1 MGFQPG
7 LPGSQ
12 FKSED
17 WISRELK
24 EIRQELQQIQAAN
37 PLATA
42 GIQAVMDGIVVNGS
56 ETVNG
61 PLVVNGAMSVTGT
74 LDLPAGIINND
85 ALANPLNV
93 GRTSGAA
100 TNFALTTTPQT
111 FALATIP
118 VPSGFTTA
126 LVFVVCTVGGINPNT
141 SSDFLYSSA
150 IINGALS
157 NEVFGYVSA
166 SGGSVAVTT
175 AKSDILTGLSGGS
188 VSVAVSIH
196 TGAAWTASS
205 SNRAYVEA
213 QAVFLR

>member
-1 MGFQPG
+1 MAFQPG

-12 FKSED
+12 FPSED
-17 WISRELK
+17 AL
-24 EIRQELQQIQAAN
+24 IRRIQDLERSVQQLAAAN
-37 PLATA
+37 PFGPMGIKPVA
-42 GIQAVMDGIVVNGS
+42 GGIDVNGS
-56 ETVNG
+56 MNVSG
-61 PLVVNGAMSVTGT
+61 SMAVTGT
-74 LDLPAGIINND
+74 LSLPAGIINND

-126 LVFVVCTVGGINPNT
+126 LVFVVCTVGGINPNAT
-141 SSDFLYSSA
+141 SDFLYSSA

-196 TGAAWTASS
+196 TGAAWAANSA
-205 SNRAYVEA
+205 NRAYVEA

>member
-1 MGFQPG
+1 MSQSN

-12 FKSED
+12 FRGED
-17 WISRELK
+17 FFGRELVDIRR
-24 EIRQELQQIQAAN
+24 EIQQLRAVN

-42 GIQAVMDGIVVNGS
+42 GIGVVPNGIVVNGS
-56 ETVNG
+56 MNVA
-61 PLVVNGAMSVTGT
+61 GAMSVTGT
-74 LDLPAGIINND
+74 LSLPAGIINND

-100 TNFALTTTPQT
+100 TNFALTTSPQT

-126 LVFVVCTVGGINPNT
+126 LVFVVCTVGGINPNAT
-141 SSDFLYSSA
+141 SDFLYSSA

-196 TGAAWTASS
+196 AGAAWTANSA
-205 SNRAYVEA
+205 NRAYVEA